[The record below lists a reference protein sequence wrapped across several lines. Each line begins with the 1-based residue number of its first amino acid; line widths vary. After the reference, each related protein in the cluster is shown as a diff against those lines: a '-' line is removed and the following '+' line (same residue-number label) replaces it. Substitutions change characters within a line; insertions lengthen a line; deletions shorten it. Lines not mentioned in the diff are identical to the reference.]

1 MGARLFC
8 FKEIEEPDSFRFS
21 RLSEPSFEMNQHLRI
36 GFGGGAEGLNRLE
49 AMDECAQLL
58 QA

>member
-1 MGARLFC
+1 
-8 FKEIEEPDSFRFS
+8 
-21 RLSEPSFEMNQHLRI
+21 MNQHLRI
-36 GFGGGAEGLNRLE
+36 GFGGGAEELTEGLNRLE